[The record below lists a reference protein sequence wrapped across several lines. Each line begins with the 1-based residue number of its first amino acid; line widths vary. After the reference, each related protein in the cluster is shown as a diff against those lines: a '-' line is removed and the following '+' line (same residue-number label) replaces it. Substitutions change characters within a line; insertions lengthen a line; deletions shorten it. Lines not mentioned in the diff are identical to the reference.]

1 MRRRRSIDFDLTPI
15 VDVVFILLIFFMVS
29 SSFNKNENKLDI
41 TLPAS
46 EYGKKINAG
55 KELKIELTETGISFN
70 GRTMDFEGLNIELS
84 KLKSSMM
91 PIFSRIN
98 KDVRYERVINLFDLL
113 KKYGLENIIL
123 VTEIKK

>member
-1 MRRRRSIDFDLTPI
+1 MRRRRAVNIDLTPI

-29 SSFNKNENKLDI
+29 SSFNKKKNRLDI

-46 EYGKKINAG
+46 EYGEKVNAS
-55 KELKIELTETGISFN
+55 KELKIELTESGLSFN
-70 GRTMDFEGLNIELS
+70 GKTMNFEGLNIELS
-84 KLKSSMM
+84 TLKTSRIPVFSM
-91 PIFSRIN
+91 IN